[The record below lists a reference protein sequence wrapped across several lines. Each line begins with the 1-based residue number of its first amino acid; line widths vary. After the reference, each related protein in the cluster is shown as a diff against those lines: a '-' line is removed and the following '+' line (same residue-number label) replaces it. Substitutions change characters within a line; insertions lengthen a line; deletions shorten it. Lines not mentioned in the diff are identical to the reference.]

1 MWHVTDTWPIA
12 NSAQLMMLTIH
23 NHIMWHV
30 THWQQQ
36 SADDVET
43 IHNHILWHVTH
54 CQQLL
59 GDDVDIPELGEE
71 GGEAGAE
78 LLEALRLRSVDLVQ
92 GPWGWKWPR

>member
-1 MWHVTDTWPIA
+1 M
-12 NSAQLMMLTIH
+12 
-23 NHIMWHV
+23 
-30 THWQQQ
+30 
-36 SADDVET
+36 
-43 IHNHILWHVTH
+43 TH

-92 GPWGWKWPR
+92 GPWG